1 MKIKFV
7 ITLVFSALLA
17 IGCTKTGGKKIDIT
31 ELATLKKDVTT
42 YDDVIRRFGE
52 PSSTQLTNDG
62 IAVQYTSWTQT
73 IDGKAFIPVVGGFL
87 DNNTN
92 GTAKSV
98 TLIFDSQTKKL
109 KSILSTDTNA
119 MDQARQFNNSSH

>member
-1 MKIKFV
+1 MKMKLIAT
-7 ITLVFSALLA
+7 ILATAILA

-31 ELATLKKDVTT
+31 EMATLKKDVTT

-92 GTAKSV
+92 GSAKTV
-98 TLIFDSQTKKL
+98 TLVFDAQTKKL
-109 KSILSTDTNA
+109 KSILSSDVNA
-119 MDQARQFNNSSH
+119 RDQARQFNNSSN